1 MALMPFTSLE
11 GIKARPAL
19 VLSVPDACNV
29 TLAVITSK
37 KHYDHYGV
45 EVPKN
50 SFYYDPLIVC
60 KPYSEIRS
68 SQLFTISREVID
80 RKIGV
85 VSNCILMA
93 VKMKIKQMLDL

>member
-45 EVPKN
+45 QVPKD
-50 SFYYDPLIVC
+50 SFYYNPYGDY

-68 SQLFTISREVID
+68 SQLFTISREIISK
-80 RKIGV
+80 KIGT
-85 VSNCILMA
+85 VSNSILMA
-93 VKMKIKQMLDL
+93 VKMKIKQMLAL